1 MPANAMSEATMNILL
16 TDFMASGYF
25 DEIFAYSVVSKGCGN
40 ADGIAGHAYFYLF
53 VPVEVVSFFILWLK
67 SRPCEKFLSDLCTSE
82 LACHRGVFSTGAT
95 GALAHLQ
102 FFKIG
107 Y

>member
-1 MPANAMSEATMNILL
+1 MFTQNLALQRKLLTSLAGGLALPANAMSEATMNILL

-67 SRPCEKFLSDLCTSE
+67 SRPCEKFLSDLCT
-82 LACHRGVFSTGAT
+82 C
-95 GALAHLQ
+95 ALQ
-102 FFKIG
+102 K
-107 Y
+107 